1 MMVKNNIAST
11 LFGILFSLAILFP
24 SIVKIT
30 HLFEDHEHI
39 ACTETKQ
46 HIHEKKF
53 DCEINDFHSNSFE
66 TPTFAYSS
74 VAIPVVYNTEVTRYL
89 SLFSSE
95 KKHSFLLRGPPSHS

>member
-1 MMVKNNIAST
+1 MVKNNIANT

-39 ACTETKQ
+39 ACTEIKQ

-53 DCEINDFHSNSFE
+53 DCEINDFQSNSFE
-66 TPTFAYSS
+66 SHPFTYFNIATPIVYSIVITPCFS
-74 VAIPVVYNTEVTRYL
+74 
-89 SLFSSE
+89 SFSSE
-95 KKHSFLLRGPPSHS
+95 KKHAFLLRGPPFYS